1 MPNLPLGIGVIGC
14 GVISEIYLQ
23 RCETFP
29 QIKAVAVADMNIK
42 AAKKR
47 GEQFGVPAMS
57 VEELLANPAVDIVLN
72 LTIPAAHVEVGLK
85 AIAAGKHVYLEKP
98 LGTSVAEAR
107 TLLDAANAKGL
118 RVACAPDTFLA
129 GCHQPARA
137 LIDAGAIGRPIAG
150 TSTLMWAGHERWHPN
165 PDFYYTAKGG
175 GPAMDMAPYYL
186 TDLVNLLGPVAEVAA
201 FSSRAEST
209 RTIATGPRAGQIV
222 PVEVD
227 THLAGVLRFA
237 SGAIVQIVTSFD
249 IKGHKH
255 LPLEIYGTES
265 TLIVPDPNTFIGTVE
280 RLDGKEWVTEPLSH
294 GHGDENY
301 RGIGLADL
309 ADAIVNNRPHR
320 ASGELALHVLEVIEA
335 MHRAGDEKRT
345 VSITTTVE
353 RPAPFAPGLKTGE
366 IA

>member
-1 MPNLPLGIGVIGC
+1 MPKLPLGIGVIGC
-14 GVISEIYLQ
+14 GVISEIYLK

-29 QIKAVAVADMNIK
+29 QIKAVAVADMNLD

-47 GEQFGVPAMS
+47 GEQFNVAAMS
-57 VEELLANPAVDIVLN
+57 VEELLANSAVDIVLN

-107 TLLDAANAKGL
+107 KLLDAGKAKGL

-129 GCHQPARA
+129 GCHQTARSQ
-137 LIDAGAIGRPIAG
+137 IDAGVIGRPIAG
-150 TSTLMWAGHERWHPN
+150 TSTLMWPGHELWHPN
-165 PDFYYTAKGG
+165 PDFYYSAKGG
-175 GPAMDMAPYYL
+175 GPAMDMAPYYI
-186 TDLVNLLGPVAEVAA
+186 TDLVNMLGPIAEVAA
-201 FSSRAEST
+201 FSSRAQDT
-209 RTIATGPRAGQIV
+209 RTIAKGPREGQTV

-255 LPLEIYGTES
+255 TPLEIYGTKGS
-265 TLIVPDPNTFIGTVE
+265 LIVPDPNMFVGTVE
-280 RLDGKEWVTEPLSH
+280 RLEGKDWVEVEQTH
-294 GHGDENY
+294 GHGDDNY

-309 ADAIVNNRPHR
+309 ADAIANDRPHR
-320 ASGELALHVLEVIEA
+320 ASGDLALHVLEVIEA
-335 MHRAGDEKRT
+335 IHAAGAEKRT
-345 VSITTTVE
+345 VAISSSVE
-353 RPAPFAPGLKTGE
+353 RPAPFPPGLKTGE